1 MYYGQTVN
9 GSAAPAVGLSFVLR
23 STNGGSQWSSP
34 ISLDKGGST
43 KTPGMMAKGGPLAAL
58 EISMAETNISGSV
71 MALVRPFASPWM
83 WESWSHTG
91 GKTWGPLARGP
102 FPLYAAMSAMIT
114 TSSGVMLI
122 GGRYPA
128 LSIQL
133 SFDAGMSWKLFTVDY
148 SGVWANGAMLEVAPD
163 HVLFV
168 YGGNEPAVGG
178 LRAMNLRVSMDEQL
192 LLNDDGPLP
201 AAPPPPSSAPVPPSP
216 PPPPPPPSQRTRDGQ
231 PTTMITSTYDAVR
244 TRNRRST
251 DITHALPGARV

>member
-102 FPLYAAMSAMIT
+102 FPLYAAMSAMIP

-128 LSIQL
+128 LSIQSNDIIIMTNTL
-133 SFDAGMSWKLFTVDY
+133 Y
-148 SGVWANGAMLEVAPD
+148 SLYISTLCARCIFSADPPFLEPRPTLVA
-163 HVLFV
+163 
-168 YGGNEPAVGG
+168 
-178 LRAMNLRVSMDEQL
+178 
-192 LLNDDGPLP
+192 
-201 AAPPPPSSAPVPPSP
+201 
-216 PPPPPPPSQRTRDGQ
+216 
-231 PTTMITSTYDAVR
+231 
-244 TRNRRST
+244 
-251 DITHALPGARV
+251 